1 MQQVENELDQA
12 QEQLSAANTKLDE
25 KEKALQ
31 NVSRS
36 PTLAPPQQH
45 PFNAYSRPL
54 FSFFLLCVPPRVASA
69 PR

>member
-31 NVSRS
+31 NVSSRAA
-36 PTLAPPQQH
+36 LAVAPPQ
-45 PFNAYSRPL
+45 PSTLIYI
-54 FSFFLLCVPPRVASA
+54 FLSSLCVLPRPAPPR
-69 PR
+69 